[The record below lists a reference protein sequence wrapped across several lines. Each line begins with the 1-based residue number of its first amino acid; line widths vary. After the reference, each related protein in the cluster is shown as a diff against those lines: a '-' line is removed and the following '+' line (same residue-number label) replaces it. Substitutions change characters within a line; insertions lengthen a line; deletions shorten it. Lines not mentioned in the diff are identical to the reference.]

1 MATKSS
7 KSTTKSTKGATKS
20 SKAKPDRAVI
30 PTGLHAPVS
39 NQGKE
44 VNVALPTKAIF
55 RQPSEGIN
63 PKTVKPTHDGY
74 EGGVA
79 NFKPLEAESLRGM
92 AEDMKAPDTSDL
104 PDIGVASFGEPKGA
118 KIESVLG
125 ADNRARIN
133 NTNVYPWRAHASLLI
148 TARDGARYIGTG
160 WFIGPHT
167 VMTDGHCVFIKNSGS
182 AARDGWV
189 RSIDVMPGRNGS
201 SMPYGTV
208 RSSNFRSVAG
218 WFNNADENYDYGC
231 IILPN
236 DLGNTVGWFGFGAY
250 SDADLLASVG
260 NISGYPGDKPSG
272 TQWYHARRITAV
284 NSRKVYY
291 DIDTF
296 GGQSGS
302 AVYRV
307 INGSRFGV
315 AIHAYGG
322 STSNSGTRIVTPVF
336 NNMVNWR
343 A

>member
-1 MATKSS
+1 MATK
-7 KSTTKSTKGATKS
+7 KSTTKSTKKSTKG
-20 SKAKPDRAVI
+20 SKAKPDRVAI

-39 NQGKE
+39 NQATE
-44 VNVALPTKAIF
+44 ASIALPKKAIF
-55 RQPSEGIN
+55 RQPSEGID
-63 PKTVKPTHDGY
+63 PKTVKPTNDGY
-74 EGGVA
+74 EGGVE
-79 NFKPLEAESLRGM
+79 NFKPLEAESM
-92 AEDMKAPDTSDL
+92 KAAEETKAPDTSDL
-104 PDIGVASFGEPKGA
+104 PDIGVASFGEPEKMKAEAVIG
-118 KIESVLG
+118 E
-125 ADNRARIN
+125 DNRVKIN

-167 VMTDGHCVFIKNSGS
+167 VMTAGHCVFIKNSGV

-201 SMPYGTV
+201 SLPYGTV
-208 RSSNFRSVAG
+208 RSTNFRSVAG
-218 WFNNADENYDYGC
+218 WFNNGDQNFDYGC

-236 DLGNTVGWFGFGAY
+236 NLGNNVGWFGFGAY
-250 SDADLLASVG
+250 SDSDLRASVG

-272 TQWYHARRITAV
+272 TQWYHARRITSV
-284 NSRKVYY
+284 NSRKVFY

-307 INGSRFGV
+307 IGGNRYGV

-336 NNMVNWR
+336 NNMVNWK